1 MPGNNYN
8 FGADYIMKQSELKM
22 GEPDAP
28 LTRMPLEFSTEIK
41 EGDENPLNQPFPK
54 GKSKSAKL
62 DASILNS
69 DKDKDY

>member
-8 FGADYIMKQSELKM
+8 FGADYIMKQSEQRVDA
-22 GEPDAP
+22 PDAP

-54 GKSKSAKL
+54 GKSKSSKL

>member
-1 MPGNNYN
+1 MPGGNYN
-8 FGADYIMKQSELKM
+8 FGMDYIFKQSELKM

-28 LTRMPLEFSTEIK
+28 LTREPLEFGTEIK
-41 EGDENPLNQPFPK
+41 EGDENPIIQPFPK

-62 DASILNS
+62 DMSILNS

>member
-8 FGADYIMKQSELKM
+8 FGADYIMKQSEQRVDT
-22 GEPDAP
+22 PDAP

-62 DASILNS
+62 DTSILNS

>member
-8 FGADYIMKQSELKM
+8 FGADYIMKQSEQRVDA
-22 GEPDAP
+22 PDAP
-28 LTRMPLEFSTEIK
+28 LTRMPLQFSTEIK

-54 GKSKSAKL
+54 GKSKAAKL

>member
-1 MPGNNYN
+1 MPVNNYN
-8 FGADYIMKQSELKM
+8 FGADYIMKQSEQRVDA
-22 GEPDAP
+22 PDAP
-28 LTRMPLEFSTEIK
+28 LTRMPLQFSTEIK

-54 GKSKSAKL
+54 GKSKSANL

>member
-8 FGADYIMKQSELKM
+8 FGADYIMKQSEQRVDA
-22 GEPDAP
+22 PDAP
-28 LTRMPLEFSTEIK
+28 LTRMPLQFSTEIK

>member
-8 FGADYIMKQSELKM
+8 YGADYIMKQSEQRVDA
-22 GEPDAP
+22 PDAP

>member
-8 FGADYIMKQSELKM
+8 FGADYIMKQSEQRVDA
-22 GEPDAP
+22 PDAP
-28 LTRMPLEFSTEIK
+28 LTRMPLQFSTEIK

-54 GKSKSAKL
+54 CKSKSANL

>member
-8 FGADYIMKQSELKM
+8 FGADYIMKQSEQRVDT
-22 GEPDAP
+22 PDAP
-28 LTRMPLEFSTEIK
+28 LTRMPLEFTPEIK
-41 EGDENPLNQPFPK
+41 EGDENPIIQPFPK

-62 DASILNS
+62 DSSILNA

>member
-1 MPGNNYN
+1 MD
-8 FGADYIMKQSELKM
+8 A
-22 GEPDAP
+22 PDAP

-41 EGDENPLNQPFPK
+41 EGDENPIIQPFPK

-62 DASILNS
+62 DTSILNS